1 MTKNGGIVNISLPVI
16 IFKKESHL
24 QSIANNFSYA
34 PLLLDREHKNA
45 LARFK
50 QCILFTIAVAN
61 LGISSEK
68 PFNPILGETMQ
79 GMIGGCPVYVEQ
91 ISHHPPISAY
101 LFQGRTF
108 RVYGYIEPKIG
119 FYSLNSGKCWTEKP
133 TTIEFDDGNR
143 VLLSNPKMIIKGLI
157 FGDR

>member
-91 ISHHPPISAY
+91 IVTIRPSLPISSKGA
-101 LFQGRTF
+101 LSGCMGISSPRL
-108 RVYGYIEPKIG
+108 G
-119 FYSLNSGKCWTEKP
+119 FT
-133 TTIEFDDGNR
+133 
-143 VLLSNPKMIIKGLI
+143 V
-157 FGDR
+157 